1 MKLAEKLAEMA
12 FEILK
17 NDGVVITAADFQDGN
32 VTKMQLY
39 FLDDENAVASDV
51 IKKIDLLESGVED
64 IYVLNVHASSE
75 RELLK
80 QIGIC
85 DIEDELYI
93 KADPESETPGD
104 DFGVELPTVA
114 YMESI
119 EFLSQKK
126 A

>member
-104 DFGVELPTVA
+104 DFGVALPTVA